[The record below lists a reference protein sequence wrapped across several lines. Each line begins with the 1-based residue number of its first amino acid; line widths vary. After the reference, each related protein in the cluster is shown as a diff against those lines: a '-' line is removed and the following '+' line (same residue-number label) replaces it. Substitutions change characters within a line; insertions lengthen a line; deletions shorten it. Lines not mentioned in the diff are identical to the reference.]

1 MPDASFSQ
9 HTLAGSVE
17 VTGVGL
23 HGAMPVHVVLRPRAI
38 GEGIVFRR
46 VDLERELRAAG
57 RSDHVEIPATVA
69 NVCQVDHATTLA
81 ARTPA
86 GRACVQTVE
95 HLLSALHGLGV
106 DSCLVEIDAGELPI
120 LDGSAAP
127 WAELVRT
134 AGLRRL
140 PRARRVRRLLES
152 FAVESGDSSIIAY
165 PSDSMRLTC
174 AIDFAHPAIGRQER
188 SFTLSPAAFEEQ
200 VAPAR
205 TFGFLRE
212 VETLQA
218 KGLVKGG
225 SFENAVVLDDD
236 GVVNGSL
243 RFADEFVRHKTLDLL
258 GDLALGG
265 MPLQAHVVARRAG
278 HRLHVEF
285 LSRLLANPQ
294 AWIVETL
301 APAATP
307 PLVAAAPPPARL
319 VPAALAE

>member
-1 MPDASFSQ
+1 MQDSPFQ
-9 HTLAGSVE
+9 QTLARSVE
-17 VTGVGL
+17 ITGIGL
-23 HGAMPVHVVLRPRAI
+23 HGAMPVHVILRPRAT
-38 GEGIVFRR
+38 GDGIVFRR
-46 VDLERELRAAG
+46 LDLERELRSAG
-57 RSDHVEIPATVA
+57 RRDRVEIPAIVE
-69 NVCQVDHATTLA
+69 NVCQVDHATTIA
-81 ARTPA
+81 AHTPA

-95 HLLSALHGLGV
+95 HLLSALHGLGI
-106 DSCLVEIDAGELPI
+106 DACLVEIDAGEVPI

-127 WAELVRT
+127 WVNLVRS
-134 AGLRRL
+134 AGVRRL

-165 PSDSMRLTC
+165 PSDSLRLTC
-174 AIDFAHPAIGRQER
+174 AIDFTHPAIGRQER
-188 SFTLSPAAFEEQ
+188 SFTLSPESFEEQ

-212 VETLQA
+212 VEALQA

-225 SFENAVVLDDD
+225 SFDNAVVLDDE

-265 MPLQAHVVARRAG
+265 MPLRAHVVARRAG

-285 LSRLLANPQ
+285 LGKLLQNTQ
-294 AWIVETL
+294 AWVVETL
-301 APAATP
+301 SPAIPP
-307 PLVAAAPPPARL
+307 PLVAVAPAAARL
-319 VPAALAE
+319 MPAALAE